1 MKSNL
6 SDKTLELMSK
16 GEELSL
22 KEYKRLKE
30 EYALKLE
37 SDSLRQSFTENAV
50 SWLNVFR
57 RKAKLLKSNPE

>member
-1 MKSNL
+1 
-6 SDKTLELMSK
+6 MSK

-30 EYALKLE
+30 VHALKLE
-37 SDSLRQSFTENAV
+37 SDSLRNSFNENAV